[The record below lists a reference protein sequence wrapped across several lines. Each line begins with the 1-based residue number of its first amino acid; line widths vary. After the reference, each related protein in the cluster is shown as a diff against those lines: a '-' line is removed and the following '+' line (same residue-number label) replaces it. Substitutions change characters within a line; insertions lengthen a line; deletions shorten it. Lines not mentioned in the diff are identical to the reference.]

1 MTEHDDKYFIGLIM
15 KINEKDPKILKEWIK
30 WCNNSEG
37 RYYIASD
44 DEDMYTAMRTPEEAK
59 MELQRQKMLGY
70 INSQRDALN
79 PEELGKESWGAYE
92 DYVMKKINTGEFLTS
107 EVMSYEMFKKQRDA

>member
-1 MTEHDDKYFIGLIM
+1 
-15 KINEKDPKILKEWIK
+15 
-30 WCNNSEG
+30 
-37 RYYIASD
+37 
-44 DEDMYTAMRTPEEAK
+44 MYTAMRTPEEAK
-59 MELQRQKMLGY
+59 VELQRQKMLGY

-79 PEELGKESWGAYE
+79 PEELSKESWGAYE